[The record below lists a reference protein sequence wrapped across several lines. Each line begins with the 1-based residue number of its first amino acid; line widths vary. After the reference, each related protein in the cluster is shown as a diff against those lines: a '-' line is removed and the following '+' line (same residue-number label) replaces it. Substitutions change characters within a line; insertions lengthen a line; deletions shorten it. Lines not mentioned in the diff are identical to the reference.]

1 MTTFISLLRGINVR
15 GQRRVPMQE
24 LARMYESL
32 GFTGV
37 RTYLQSG
44 NVLFDSQG
52 TEPGQLSALI
62 GERIAQVFGFP
73 VKIILRDSDDFR
85 RIIRS
90 NPFLERD
97 EVDAGTFHVTFLS
110 DIPPETIADSLRSG
124 ENGVDRYILAGKE
137 VFLSCPDGYGKTK
150 LSNAFF
156 EKMLDTVATT
166 RNWKTVTKLAE
177 MADTALL

>member
-1 MTTFISLLRGINVR
+1 MTIFISLLRGINVR

-62 GERIAQVFGFP
+62 GERIAQVFGFQ
-73 VKIILRDSDDFR
+73 VKIILWDSDDFR

-90 NPFLERD
+90 NPFLRD
-97 EVDAGTFHVTFLS
+97 NVDAGTLHVTFLS
-110 DIPPETIADSLRSG
+110 DISPETITEFLRSG

-137 VFLSCPDGYGKTK
+137 VFLSCPDEYGKTK
-150 LSNAFF
+150 FSNAFF
-156 EKMLDTVATT
+156 EKMLDTVGTT
-166 RNWKTVTKLAE
+166 RNWKTVTTLAE